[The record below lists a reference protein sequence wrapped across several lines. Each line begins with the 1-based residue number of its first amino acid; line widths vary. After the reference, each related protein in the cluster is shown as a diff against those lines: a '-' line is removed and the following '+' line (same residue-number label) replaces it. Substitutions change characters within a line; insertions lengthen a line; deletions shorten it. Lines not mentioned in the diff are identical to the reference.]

1 MKKRGMGFYVRKV
14 MPFIIFQI
22 AADFVCTLLASMYP
36 YLQKLLFDSDQKLT
50 VIFWYAVFHVLDVL
64 INYVGMRATFAQGI
78 GIERAMKHDFFKS
91 VVRQPKKEFVKH
103 DIGTYLSW
111 QSNDLAAVEMD
122 YVQPMVDIVRS
133 INMFLIYGVVIFGLV
148 DWRIGLVLFLS
159 SIVTV
164 AGPKLFGDK
173 MASARSV
180 HQEKIAEYTGVV
192 KDLLEGFALVNS
204 RTRRQFI
211 GVQDEKLEEM
221 CGKRRLYGKAKS
233 ASIAVNDMAVRVI
246 RIASF
251 AAAGI
256 LLAKGE
262 ITIGT
267 CVATFGYVDS
277 FLSPIQSILYD
288 VSAIQSV
295 AEVKRKVMDFLAERE
310 PDGREKA
317 DTLNEAIRLDN
328 VSVHFDGFSME
339 HFSYSFEKGKKYAL
353 TGHSGSGKSTVMNL
367 LTGDLEAE
375 EGEVL
380 IDGVPLAK
388 LDVSELVSCVHQ
400 GEHVFRAGFWDNVT
414 VFGAYPD
421 ELLGELKR
429 RLGNPVLDAVAGR
442 TEADNCQDMSGGER
456 QTLGF
461 LRMLL
466 AHTQIILMDEPFSAV
481 DPFTREVY
489 LDYLLKEMDS
499 ETTLIMVTHDLSE
512 RLKEFDEV
520 IWMEHGGIKKDF
532 IS

>member
-317 DTLNEAIRLDN
+317 
-328 VSVHFDGFSME
+328 
-339 HFSYSFEKGKKYAL
+339 
-353 TGHSGSGKSTVMNL
+353 
-367 LTGDLEAE
+367 

-421 ELLGELKR
+421 DLLCELKT

-442 TEADNCQDMSGGER
+442 TEVDNCQDMSGGER